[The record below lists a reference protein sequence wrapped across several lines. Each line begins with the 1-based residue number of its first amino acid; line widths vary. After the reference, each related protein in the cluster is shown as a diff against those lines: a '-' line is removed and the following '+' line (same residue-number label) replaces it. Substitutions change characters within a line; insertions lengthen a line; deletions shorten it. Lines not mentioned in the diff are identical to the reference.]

1 MALMSREVYD
11 ALREIG
17 ISDDQALK
25 TAEALAVPN
34 KDIAEIRTDMAVTKT
49 TIEQLQHR
57 LTTMAW
63 SIGLGFSLV
72 LAVLLLELNWLWQL
86 LQRVH

>member
-1 MALMSREVYD
+1 MALLSREVYD
-11 ALREIG
+11 AFREIG
-17 ISDDQALK
+17 VSDEQAMK
-25 TAEALAVPN
+25 AAEALAVPN
-34 KDIAEIRTDMAVTKT
+34 KDIADIRTDMAVTKT

>member
-34 KDIAEIRTDMAVTKT
+34 KDIAEIRTDMAVTKS

-72 LAVLLLELNWLWQL
+72 LAVLILELNGLWQL

>member
-1 MALMSREVYD
+1 MALLSREVYD